1 LYIYI
6 KQKTPKQPQMKGGSE
21 RNRRET
27 VSFDERKRECDK
39 ILSQKPDLIPIYLE
53 KHPKATITETLKKK

>member
-1 LYIYI
+1 
-6 KQKTPKQPQMKGGSE
+6 MKGGRE
-21 RNRRET
+21 LNRRET

>member
-1 LYIYI
+1 L
-6 KQKTPKQPQMKGGSE
+6 KKQPKELKTKMKGGRE
-21 RNRRET
+21 LNRRET